1 MRTNSSYAFVRKAG
15 KRIVRDGFLSSKRGE
30 NINDNINIIIIIKR
44 TSIKMCVAKPIAF
57 LLRPL

>member
-30 NINDNINIIIIIKR
+30 NINDNIIIIIKR